1 MPLSRL
7 AGIFSAGR
15 VPGELAGRTL
25 ILGTGPDLHTAETLL
40 EALETRYGPL
50 TLGVV
55 GEAPYPGG
63 RPHVVMPRDHDADRK
78 RLSKLKPPRLI
89 VLGEADHRFA
99 LVASGPADR
108 IWLNARS
115 AEVAGTDCRLVTVSD
130 RDAARLLPEARLTGD
145 PTASLDVLPA
155 HAESDEDLCQRF
167 KEYRERDHRVFYVP
181 DTGPGEEAV
190 AFGVLFELLRRQT
203 AIMILAPRDPARH
216 EPVYRDAI
224 KYSLPIIRHN
234 RLMTSFVPRKHRI
247 YYVEDPDTRNALFP
261 CVDLVIPGGS
271 LVEGAGAPDII
282 TPLLNARPILLG
294 PHGADTPLARAAI
307 EAGVVG
313 RAQGVDSLAALAEA
327 LLGDPEQALTQA
339 RHGLDWLEGQ
349 VGALERVMKLLD
361 QNQS

>member
-15 VPGELAGRTL
+15 VPGELEGRTL
-25 ILGTGPDLHTAETLL
+25 ILGTGPDLQTAEALL
-40 EALETRYGPL
+40 ETLETRYGRL

-55 GEAPYPGG
+55 GETPYPGN
-63 RPHVVMPRDHDADRK
+63 RPHVAMPRNHDADRK
-78 RLSKLKPPRLI
+78 RLGRLKPPRLI
-89 VLGEADHRFA
+89 VLGEADHRFT

-115 AEVAGTDCRLVTVSD
+115 AEVSGTGCRLVTVSD
-130 RDAARLLPEARLTGD
+130 KDTARLLPEARLTGD
-145 PTASLDVLPA
+145 PTASLDVLPD
-155 HAESDEDLCQRF
+155 HSEGGEDLCQRF
-167 KEYRERDHRVFYVP
+167 KEYREREHRVFYVP

-234 RLMTSFVPRKHRI
+234 RLMTSFVPRKNRI
-247 YYVEDPDTRNALFP
+247 YYVEDMHTRNALFP
-261 CVDLVIPGGS
+261 CADLVIPGGS
-271 LVEGAGAPDII
+271 LVEGAETPDLV

-313 RAQGVDSLAALAEA
+313 RALGVDSLAARAEA
-327 LLGDPEQALTQA
+327 LLSEPEQTRAQA
-339 RHGLDWLEGQ
+339 RKGQDWLQGQ
-349 VGALERVMKLLD
+349 VGAMERVMKLLD
-361 QNQS
+361 